1 MRGALAA
8 LRAVPQASV
17 APEPEVE
24 EINEGELALLISR
37 R

>member
-17 APEPEVE
+17 SPAPEVDV
-24 EINEGELALLISR
+24 IDDGELALLMSR